1 MPILVIVGLLQSSS
15 EIFCGVIAKF
25 LFEIASARELSDAGA
40 SKGRFEGLM
49 SRQRIQESEKACPVR
64 LGEKPDESLG
74 FVVKGCDAIGRRISD
89 GEE

>member
-25 LFEIASARELSDAGA
+25 LFEIAKTYEFSDAGA

-49 SRQRIQESEKACPVR
+49 SRQRIPESEEARPVR
-64 LGEKPDESLG
+64 VGEKTHQSL
-74 FVVKGCDAIGRRISD
+74 DSL
-89 GEE
+89 

>member
-49 SRQRIQESEKACPVR
+49 SR
-64 LGEKPDESLG
+64 
-74 FVVKGCDAIGRRISD
+74 
-89 GEE
+89 